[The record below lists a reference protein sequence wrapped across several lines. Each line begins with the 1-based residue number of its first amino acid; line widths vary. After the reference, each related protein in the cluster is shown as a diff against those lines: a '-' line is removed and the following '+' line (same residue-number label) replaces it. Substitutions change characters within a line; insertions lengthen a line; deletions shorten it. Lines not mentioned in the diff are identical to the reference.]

1 MGYAYTYRNEEN
13 MKARILVDNIGFD
26 GMKGEWGLSIYIEA
40 DDKKI
45 LLDTGASP
53 LFIQNAEKMGLALAD
68 VDYAVLS
75 HAHYDHADGMRPFFG
90 VNSKAKFYLRKPTGE
105 NCYFKKWFVR
115 KYVGIPRNILQD
127 YSDRI
132 VQVEGKYKLCD
143 RVYLIPHD
151 TPELEK
157 VGRANHMY
165 VKNGRRWMPD
175 DFSHEQSLVFDTDK
189 GLVVFNSCCHGGADN
204 IINEAARAFD
214 KPVAMLVGGF
224 HIFGKSREEVT
235 TLARRIRETGVK
247 EVYTG
252 HCTGA
257 KSFGVLKE
265 ELGDMVKQL
274 KVGLT
279 IEF

>member
-1 MGYAYTYRNEEN
+1 

-53 LFIQNAEKMGLALAD
+53 LFIQNAEKMELALAD

-224 HIFGKSREEVT
+224 HIFDKSREEVIA
-235 TLARRIRETGVK
+235 LAKRIRESGVK

-257 KSFGVLKE
+257 KSYEVLKE